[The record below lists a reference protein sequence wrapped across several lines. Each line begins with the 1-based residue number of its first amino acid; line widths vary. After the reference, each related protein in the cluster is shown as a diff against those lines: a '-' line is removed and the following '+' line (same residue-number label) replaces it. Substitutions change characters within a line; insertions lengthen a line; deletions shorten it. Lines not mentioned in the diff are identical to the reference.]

1 MRDGS
6 SSNFANARGVFNV
19 DGYPKGGDD
28 PAAAATA
35 NEFEPPLG
43 VRDLARSR
51 THCHNESWC
60 WSPDMETNNAS
71 RVNALFCKDS
81 SRLAR

>member
-6 SSNFANARGVFNV
+6 SSNFANAIGVFNV
-19 DGYPKGGDD
+19 EGYPKGGD
-28 PAAAATA
+28 PLAV
-35 NEFEPPLG
+35 NEFEPAPPLG
-43 VRDLARSR
+43 VRDLACSR

-60 WSPDMETNNAS
+60 WSPDMETNSAS
-71 RVNALFCKDS
+71 RVNALFCRDS